1 MGFVAD
7 NLSVQFICEYNL
19 SYCTC
24 KFHCNLFTKAVFDP
38 RQDYD
43 RHIAQDSGEN
53 SKKNV
58 KLDQQLVG
66 NIAGPFASTSNS
78 LSH

>member
-7 NLSVQFICEYNL
+7 NLSIQFICEYNL
-19 SYCTC
+19 FYCTC
-24 KFHCNLFTKAVFDP
+24 KFHCNLFTKAVFDL

-43 RHIAQDSGEN
+43 RQIAQDSGG
-53 SKKNV
+53 KKNFV

-66 NIAGPFASTSNS
+66 NIVGPFASTSNS